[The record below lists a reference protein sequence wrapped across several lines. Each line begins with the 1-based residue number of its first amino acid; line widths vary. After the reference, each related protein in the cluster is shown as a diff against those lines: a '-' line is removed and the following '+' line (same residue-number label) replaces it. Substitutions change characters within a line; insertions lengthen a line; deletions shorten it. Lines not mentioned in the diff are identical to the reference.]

1 MPLTND
7 GRFWNCLGEIFSIG
21 VRKLR
26 KLNVLE
32 CMHYVMSD
40 SPLTDYFF
48 VEVFQNTSFT
58 KKLRS
63 IKVRG
68 ALESVKFND
77 GWSVQVMVE
86 SGKYYQLAGVPN
98 VSEYARI
105 AE

>member
-1 MPLTND
+1 M
-7 GRFWNCLGEIFSIG
+7 R
-21 VRKLR
+21 
-26 KLNVLE
+26 
-32 CMHYVMSD
+32 YVISD

-48 VEVFQNTSFT
+48 VKVFQNTSFT

-68 ALESVKFND
+68 APESVKFND
-77 GWSVQVMVE
+77 GCSVQVMVE

-105 AE
+105 TK